1 LQKEYKKLKEL
12 QVKKL
17 KIYWKKK
24 QNIITLMMKIIQII
38 IMIRKK
44 INKNLI
50 ILIIKKIKRLSL
62 KLLKMEEKKLNLI
75 FELFKIILY

>member
-1 LQKEYKKLKEL
+1 
-12 QVKKL
+12 
-17 KIYWKKK
+17 
-24 QNIITLMMKIIQII
+24 MKIIQII